1 MSGKEDLESPSN
13 SSSLKKIDISKGPFN
28 ITVSNAATIKV
39 VNTFM
44 EDKEKENETRLTSF
58 VHSQS
63 IKLKKKEKE
72 YEKKLDEREKN
83 LPEEKEREL
92 KEKEEVIAGLQQEKV
107 ELVKRVEELEQN
119 LSRVQSINS
128 QLSADVTL
136 LRSTFKTNQTE
147 IDTKIKDLEDRLA
160 AEKKREGLKAAAY
173 NYSSEV
179 SNYYLKH
186 SLLPLLTTTSG
197 YASFGFEEIQNVYEI
212 AMKNYNGL
220 IDGDH
225 QVLLKNL
232 KTIIPPPSSNPFT
245 PQTKKRA
252 PVEIQPFNK

>member
-1 MSGKEDLESPSN
+1 MEKEKCIQEVKN
-13 SSSLKKIDISKGPFN
+13 FN
-28 ITVSNAATIKV
+28 IPIPLIEKV

-197 YASFGFEEIQNVYEI
+197 YASFVNSFKPGKKPPKFEKYFELNYYKDPDII
-212 AMKNYNGL
+212 ALAKNNHNIDLTLLYDL
-220 IDGDH
+220 IF
-225 QVLLKNL
+225 KKK
-232 KTIIPPPSSNPFT
+232 KTLHILY
-245 PQTKKRA
+245 
-252 PVEIQPFNK
+252 